1 MPIPTAPAWRIAV
14 LTIIAMLAFAANSLL
29 CRLALGAGNIDAAS
43 FASLR
48 MISGAVMLALILR
61 VRGSRVTA
69 GGMAALLGA
78 VKPASMLFL
87 YMVCFSFAYLS
98 LGAGT
103 GALILFGAVQ
113 LTMFAVALLGGER
126 FSVLSWMGLA
136 LAFAGLVYLVL
147 PGLHAPDPLGV
158 LLMTVAGLAWGFYS
172 LIGRGATD
180 PLLATARNF
189 LVAVPAVLAVSLI
202 ALLLAPGS
210 SHVETHGVLLAIASG
225 ALASGCGYVVWYALL
240 PHLSAMRASTLQL
253 SVPAIAAVG
262 GVLFLGEALTARLVL
277 AAAATLGGVAL
288 VLAQRSRSRT

>member
-1 MPIPTAPAWRIAV
+1 MDTLSDAFGLAQQWLFEAV
-14 LTIIAMLAFAANSLL
+14 LQPLMFHLGLGNLLADGYRATGWLL
-29 CRLALGAGNIDAAS
+29 VGLIQ
-43 FASLR
+43 
-48 MISGAVMLALILR
+48 IAVMLALILR

-69 GGMAALLGA
+69 GGMTALLGA
-78 VKPASMLFL
+78 AKPASMLFL
-87 YMVCFSFAYLS
+87 YMACFSFAYLS

-180 PLLATARNF
+180 PLFATARNF
-189 LVAVPAVLAVSLI
+189 LVAVPAVLAVSLM
-202 ALLLAPGS
+202 ALLLAPSS
-210 SHVETHGVLLAIASG
+210 SHVEAQGALLAVASG

-262 GVLFLGEALTARLVL
+262 GVLFLGETLTARLVL
-277 AAAATLGGVAL
+277 AATATLGGVAL